1 MATLGLIVE
10 PATTPAA
17 DRAADRRRMALA
29 VERGWG
35 SLRVSRAAGDVLAL
49 GRYHLAPA
57 GAPDVML
64 DRRLSGGRAAASGS
78 GFVTLSLALPHRSA
92 LVSDDPRALAPEQV
106 LNRALRGLL
115 GGLEAGGIAAIYPG
129 RDTVTSGRRPLAVV
143 GFEVDGTGATLI
155 DAVLAVARE
164 QSLLAHLLDRAD
176 PDGVVGA
183 QIMLPDDVTSVTR
196 ELGHEP
202 RFDELVGW
210 LRRGYETRLGVR
222 FVEEESPRSPGE
234 DGAES
239 AIRAR
244 APRPHLDRRAIT
256 ATMLGRLEAHC
267 ALAADGTL
275 AEVMLAGDI
284 LAPSRTIERL
294 ERSLRGC
301 RPAVADLHDVVAGV
315 VRPPDDFLLGVGSL
329 RTVAETVARSV
340 G

>member
-1 MATLGLIVE
+1 MPTLGLIVE
-10 PATTPAA
+10 PTTTTAAGRDA
-17 DRAADRRRMALA
+17 DRCLMALA
-29 VERGWG
+29 VERGRG
-35 SLRVSRAAGDVLAL
+35 SLRVSRVAGDVLAL

-57 GAPDVML
+57 GAPDVIL

-92 LVSDDPRALAPEQV
+92 LVSDDPRALTPEQV

-129 RDTVTSGRRPLAVV
+129 RDTVTAGRRPLAVV
-143 GFEVDGTGATLI
+143 GFEVEGTGATLI
-155 DAVLAVARE
+155 DAVLAVERD
-164 QSLLAHLLDRAD
+164 QSLLPHLLDRAD

-202 RFDELVGW
+202 GFDELVAW

-222 FVEEESPRSPGE
+222 FVEEESPRSQR
-234 DGAES
+234 DGTES
-239 AIRAR
+239 AVRAR
-244 APRPHLDRRAIT
+244 ALRAHLDRRAVT
-256 ATMLGRLEAHC
+256 ATILGQLEAHS

-284 LAPSRTIERL
+284 LAPSHTIERL

-301 RPAVADLHDVVAGV
+301 RPLVEDLHDVIAGV
-315 VRPPDDFLLGVGSL
+315 VRPPDEFILGVGSL
-329 RTVAETVARSV
+329 RTVAETIARSV
-340 G
+340 R